1 MCTLPGNNKSPCPP
15 LARHTQIS
23 LKTDSNNNCNTSS
36 YDDSSS
42 VKANSNN
49 SIQDKDFILELLCW
63 HNEYRQ
69 VFNSPLPSDDD
80 VNNDRPTPFS
90 SRARHAVT
98 ALTVSSEVS
107 TCRPLIYCCGMWT
120 EVYVACG
127 GILILSIF
135 FNVQIQLC
143 EYAQSWANH
152 LAQSNEFYYRSDK
165 TIGQNLFCCPV
176 SALVTDLTG
185 KWD

>member
-1 MCTLPGNNKSPCPP
+1 MTRPLSRPTRTIRSRIRTLF
-15 LARHTQIS
+15 
-23 LKTDSNNNCNTSS
+23 SNYFVGTTSTGKYS
-36 YDDSSS
+36 THH
-42 VKANSNN
+42 
-49 SIQDKDFILELLCW
+49 F
-63 HNEYRQ
+63 
-69 VFNSPLPSDDD
+69 LPFDD

-120 EVYVACG
+120 DGYVACG

-135 FNVQIQLC
+135 FNVRIQLC

>member
-107 TCRPLIYCCGMWT
+107 TCRPLIYCCAMWT
-120 EVYVACG
+120 D
-127 GILILSIF
+127 I
-135 FNVQIQLC
+135 
-143 EYAQSWANH
+143 
-152 LAQSNEFYYRSDK
+152 RSMWWY
-165 TIGQNLFCCPV
+165 INPFNLFQR
-176 SALVTDLTG
+176 SNTALRVRTELG
-185 KWD
+185 KPLGTEQRVLL